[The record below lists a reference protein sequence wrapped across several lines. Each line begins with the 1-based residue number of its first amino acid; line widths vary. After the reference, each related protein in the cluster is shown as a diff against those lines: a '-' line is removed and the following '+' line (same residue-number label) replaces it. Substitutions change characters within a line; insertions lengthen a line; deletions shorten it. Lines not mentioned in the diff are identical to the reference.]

1 MNRVA
6 LTTVLVLLGLVALAA
21 YLSLFTVQQ
30 TQQALVLQFGKPQR
44 LITDPGL
51 KFKIPF
57 VQNVEYF
64 DKRLLDLDSSPQEVI
79 ASDQKRL
86 VVDAFARWR
95 ITDPLL
101 FYQAAGSEAVARARL
116 GPFLEASLRRVL
128 GSSSFATVVR
138 DKRHELMRT
147 ITSQVNHE
155 AKSLGVTV
163 LDVRIKRADL
173 PEANSQAIYRRM
185 QTERQREAAEI
196 RAQGEEASRRIR
208 ANADRQVTVLK
219 AEATGESERLRGTG
233 DAERNRV
240 FAEVFTRDPD
250 FFAFYRSMQAYEAA
264 LQAGD
269 TRLLLSPDSEFF
281 QYFNSATGTKVP
293 PAAPPTPSSPGA
305 MPSAPQD
312 GPGAAAEDAAAEDA
326 AAGNASGA
334 TQAVPPTA
342 SDDAVHAVPQAQ

>member
-128 GSSSFATVVR
+128 GSSTFATVVR

-250 FFAFYRSMQAYEAA
+250 FFAFYRSMQAYESA

-293 PAAPPTPSSPGA
+293 PAAAPTPSSPGA

>member
-293 PAAPPTPSSPGA
+293 SAAPPTPSSPGA